1 MIVRQIAR
9 WTSSSPIAIGKL
21 VAESGQEEKRS
32 TKELFAEKWSTEE
45 FHGKVVYRRPE
56 KWSTEDRKV
65 VYRRPEKWSTE
76 DRKSGSGKVIWKS
89 GQRRTARG
97 KVVKEGLLAE
107 KWSTEERFADGT
119 IFGSLKVTV
128 AKVQNQVSK
137 SIIKNILDY
146 TTVPI
151 N

>member
-9 WTSSSPIAIGKL
+9 WTSSSLHSDRKTGSGKW
-21 VAESGQEEKRS
+21 SEEKRS

-45 FHGKVVYRRPE
+45 FH
-56 KWSTEDRKV
+56 RKSGL
-65 VYRRPEKWSTE
+65 RRPEKWSTE

-119 IFGSLKVTV
+119 IFGSLK
-128 AKVQNQVSK
+128 SYRCK
-137 SIIKNILDY
+137 STKSSIK
-146 TTVPI
+146 I
-151 N
+151 NYKKIF